1 MNLQELH
8 ERILYPVVRV
18 RTSKAGGSGTVIYSQ
33 PDPDNEG
40 DFQTF
45 VLTNHHVVDDA
56 IMVTDE
62 WDSVLKKKRKVDVL
76 EQVHVELFD
85 YVRLSHRNSANM
97 YEAEIVAYD
106 QNEDLAVLRLESPK
120 PVEYIAQFISREDAR
135 EVKLFTPVWAC
146 GCSLGH
152 DPFATDGHI
161 TYLKEDIANR
171 LFWMDSAD
179 VVFGNSGGALYHGIT
194 GEQIGVTA
202 RVTTMQ
208 LGFSVDVNTWMNFCI
223 PASRIYAFFDEQELR
238 FLYDD
243 SDTYAAAMERRKE
256 RMEKALYG
264 GPDGKRDG
272 GE

>member
-18 RTSKAGGSGTVIYSQ
+18 RAAGAGGSGTVIYSQ
-33 PDPDNEG
+33 PDPGGTDEY
-40 DFQTF
+40 QTF
-45 VLTNHHVVDDA
+45 VLTNHHVVDGA
-56 IMVTDE
+56 IMVKDE
-62 WDSVLKKKRKVDVL
+62 WDSVLKKKVKRDVC
-76 EQVHVELFD
+76 ERVNVELFD
-85 YVRLSHRNSANM
+85 YVRQSHRNSANVH
-97 YEAEIVAYD
+97 EAEIVAYD
-106 QNEDLAVLRLESPK
+106 QNEDLAILKLDSPK
-120 PVEYIAQFISREDAR
+120 PVEHVVKLIGREEAKDI
-135 EVKLFTPVWAC
+135 KLFTRVWAC

-161 TYLKEDIANR
+161 TFLKEEIDNR

-179 VVFGNSGGALYHGIT
+179 VVFGNSGGALYHGET

-202 RVTTMQ
+202 RVATMQ

-223 PASRIYAFFDEQELR
+223 PASRIYDFFDEQEFR
-238 FLYDD
+238 FLYDE
-243 SDTYAAAMERRKE
+243 SDTFAAAMERRKK
-256 RMEKALYG
+256 RMEKALY